1 MVIKRVAPL
10 SVAKIAGTIYAA
22 LGLVMGFV
30 FMMLGTLGAFAG
42 ARATDGNMPA
52 FFPLLFGAGA
62 LIFAPIFYGC
72 LGFFG
77 SLVASVL
84 YNAVAGV
91 MGGVRVE
98 VE

>member
-1 MVIKRVAPL
+1 MVITRVAPM

-22 LGLVMGFV
+22 LGLVMGVV
-30 FMMLGTLGAFAG
+30 FMIIGTLGAFAG
-42 ARATDGNMPA
+42 PRADTSGLPGL
-52 FFPLLFGAGA
+52 FPMMFGAGA

-72 LGFFG
+72 LGFIG
-77 SLVASVL
+77 SLIASVL

-91 MGGVRVE
+91 VGGVRVD